1 MTRAFVLGNGI
12 SRKGVL
18 LSHLREY
25 GPIYACNAI
34 YREFTP
40 DVLVATDMPISTVI
54 QESGYSAKHRF
65 HTRKPR
71 PNLGARTVPQK
82 YYGFSSGPI
91 ALSLACL
98 DHASLVYML
107 GFDLGPDHE
116 SKFNNVYAGTEFYK
130 PLGANPTYTG
140 NWIRQICTIVKDFP
154 KTSFVRVVGKTSASI
169 QEFDALPSIKCLDIN
184 LFADAINNQ
193 RTLE

>member
-1 MTRAFVLGNGI
+1 MTRSFVLGNGV
-12 SRKGVL
+12 SRRGVM
-18 LSHLREY
+18 LSHLRDY
-25 GPIYACNAI
+25 GPVYACNAI

-54 QESGYSAKHRF
+54 QESGYSAKYRF

-82 YYGFSSGPI
+82 YYGYSSGPI

-98 DHASLVYML
+98 DHATLVYLL
-107 GFDLGPDHE
+107 GFDLGPDNE
-116 SKFNNVYAGTEFYK
+116 DKFNNVYAGTEFYK
-130 PLGANPTYTG
+130 PKGAGPTYTG

-154 KTSFVRVVGKTSASI
+154 KTQFIRIMGKTSAKI
-169 QEFDALPSIKCLDIN
+169 KEFDSLDRFRTMDFD
-184 LFADAINNQ
+184 LFANAINNQ
-193 RTLE
+193 KALE